1 MSNWTSVLEL
11 RPDLHETEG
20 DVPNTAASI
29 HDAMHGEGPYA
40 DPAWYGDVTH
50 PTPELVQLMVDT
62 AVRIGVDNAYKP
74 GVWHLDQAMGGG
86 KSHCLVGLWH
96 LAAHPDV
103 FRESGLGRLVW
114 KAARD
119 EAGLLL
125 PDDLGRPVAVVLDC
139 DSPAFLPDRDGEA
152 QNLAERFLWRLL
164 ADEPDRE
171 LLFLK
176 FRSRVADKEGLRQ
189 IILSRKRP
197 VLILIDEILDFA
209 KHFETR
215 ELNQLHDAS
224 GFLRA
229 LLDVAGTTPR
239 CTVVMAMIRADLDS
253 ISGGSHFGAFRRDLE
268 ALLTR
273 NARQRAV
280 SSGGDFLEIVQC
292 RLFTNINTAAATE
305 VREHAARNME
315 EAAQR
320 LKLRDHGL
328 SQDAIWASWPFH
340 PDLTRLA
347 RDRWSHHA
355 GFQKVR
361 SMLQIFSHTV
371 WYWLQEG
378 RTGRWTPE
386 LIGPGD
392 IPLDVSGTL
401 NSLLGSGLITDA
413 SVANFRE
420 IIRTEVAAPPGSTNP
435 SAAQHLDNEQPHGI
449 QPRLHVRGAGAI
461 LVHSLADGVGQRTGA
476 TEHQL
481 CSALAVS
488 DTGYTAP
495 DGQDV
500 WRRLR
505 GKLQAV
511 EVVSGTGGLHG
522 QRLRFTTRMTLSMLV
537 DEARRTL
544 PDTERDLQVSRLA
557 AELFGRERGTPLQV
571 IPLLLEAG
579 DQGQVCGPNG
589 MATVTLPDNAH
600 AMRDLLHTG
609 TWDLPGNRLLV
620 LDSRWMVHGDDA
632 GQPCTQALEA
642 LLGVAGT
649 TGAVHAASTVLL
661 IAGSSSRSQARRV
674 VGDWLAREQAW
685 AGLQERFSGPE
696 HEHLRRQLQEEIKQ
710 TKDDAEKVVRNL
722 YMHVGY
728 VTVTANHKR
737 QLVWQRLSSTTVA
750 GIWNLLEE
758 YQRAW
763 PHAGGLPGALA
774 AQLSE
779 QDWNL
784 PLSELKDRFFTL
796 PHLPL
801 MPSENVL
808 QEAVYS
814 ILAAG
819 EGEIQ
824 DGQGRKCRVDSPHD
838 VDLRATDRR
847 LCRASAN
854 PVEEAAE
861 WLRSKLQNSELRLSD
876 LAKLDDAPADTHL
889 AAAVEYEKSA
899 GRMATLIVEGEE
911 FIWRPL
917 DENQLQQALL
927 NALDQH
933 RRLSLSDLDRPWRQ
947 NPHLAR
953 VLANLCSSG
962 LATLLTADDTP
973 VDPVAIQE
981 LNETWILVRSVE
993 KKRAMLTISLP
1004 ALPLQTDAQKDAVIN
1019 VLGELTAVLDSDM
1032 AERIN
1037 GRLVVEADLESIEDF
1052 ATKEKVKAATVQVQV
1067 RKL

>member
-1 MSNWTSVLEL
+1 MLEL
-11 RPDLHETEG
+11 RPDLQETEG

-96 LAAHPDV
+96 LAAQPDA

-114 KAARD
+114 KSARD
-119 EAGLLL
+119 EAGMLL

-189 IILSRKRP
+189 IILSRQRP

-209 KHFETR
+209 KYFETR
-215 ELNQLHDAS
+215 EPNQLHDAS

-292 RLFTNINTAAATE
+292 RLFTNIKTAAATE
-305 VREHAARNME
+305 MREHTACNME

-320 LKLRDHGL
+320 LKLRDHDL
-328 SQDAIWASWPFH
+328 SQDAIRASWPFH

-347 RDRWSHHA
+347 RERWSHHA

-361 SMLQIFSHTV
+361 SMLRIFSNTV

-378 RTGRWTPE
+378 REGRWTPE

-392 IPLDVSGTL
+392 IPLDIPGIL

-420 IIRTEVAAPPGSTNP
+420 VIRTEVAAPLGSANLST
-435 SAAQHLDNEQPHGI
+435 AQRLDNEQPHGT

-461 LVHSLADGVGQRTGA
+461 LVHSLAEGVGQRTGA

-481 CSALAVS
+481 YSALVVS
-488 DTGYTAP
+488 NTGYTTP

-500 WRRLR
+500 WRRLHDQ
-505 GKLQAV
+505 LQAV
-511 EVVSGTGGLHG
+511 DVLAGTGGRQG
-522 QRLRFTTRMTLSMLV
+522 KRLRFTTRMTLSMLV
-537 DEARRTL
+537 NEARRTL
-544 PDTERDLQVSRLA
+544 PDTERDLRVSRLA

-571 IPLLLEAG
+571 IPLLLEEG
-579 DQGQVCGPNG
+579 DQGQVCGPDG

-661 IAGSSSRSQARRV
+661 VAGSSSRSQTRRI

-696 HEHLRRQLQEEIKQ
+696 HEHLRRQLQEDITR
-710 TKDDAEKVVRNL
+710 TKGEAERAVRNL

-728 VTVTANHKR
+728 VTVTANHRR
-737 QLVWQRLSSTTVA
+737 QLVWQRLSTPTVV
-750 GIWNLLEE
+750 GIWELLEE
-758 YQRAW
+758 HQRAW
-763 PHAGGLPGALA
+763 PHAGCLQGALA

-801 MPSENVL
+801 MPSENAL
-808 QEAVYS
+808 KEAIYS

-824 DGQGRKCRVDSPHD
+824 DGQRRKCRVDSLHD

-847 LCRASAN
+847 LCRATTN
-854 PVEEAAE
+854 PLEEAVD
-861 WLRSKLQNSELRLSD
+861 WLRSKLQNSELRISD
-876 LAKLDDAPADTHL
+876 LAELDDAPAETYL
-889 AAAVEYEKSA
+889 SAAVDYEKST
-899 GRMATLIVEGEE
+899 GRLSTLVVDGDV

-917 DENQLQQALL
+917 NKDQLQQALH
-927 NALDQH
+927 AVLDQYQ
-933 RRLSLSDLDRPWRQ
+933 RLLLSDLDRSWQQ
-947 NPHLAR
+947 NPHLVG
-953 VLANLCSSG
+953 VLTTLCSSG
-962 LATLLTADDTP
+962 LATLLAADDTL

-981 LNETWILVRSVE
+981 LDDTWILVRSIE

-1004 ALPLQTDAQKDAVIN
+1004 SLPLQTDAQKNAIIE
-1019 VLGELTAVLDSDM
+1019 VLGELTAVLDSNM

-1037 GRLVVEADLESIEDF
+1037 GRLVVEADLESIEGF
-1052 ATKEKVKAATVQVQV
+1052 ATKDHIEGSVVQVLV